1 MKHIYLLTIVL
12 FFYFPFTSYCQQES
26 FMILKSALEK
36 DSRQTNS
43 DDSEYVPKKQEEK
56 QNEVPRENDIMDT
69 PSVPAPRYGNVYI
82 SKEMR
87 SIMRCPLYNTGK
99 VTYSN
104 AGKGKLY
111 VNGSRI
117 SESDYFV
124 MCSHVDRNLWEQY
137 RKGTKQRRAG
147 AWLIAF
153 GTVTLSSWAV
163 MYGIW
168 GGEWNVVTLPLF
180 LGGWAF
186 MGPGI
191 PLYCVGLSRRNRS
204 VNSYNA
210 KVAQQTG
217 SMASLTFGTTSNGIG
232 LALNF

>member
-1 MKHIYLLTIVL
+1 MKHIYLLITLL

-36 DSRQTNS
+36 DSRQTKPEDGS
-43 DDSEYVPKKQEEK
+43 YVQEEP
-56 QNEVPRENDIMDT
+56 ERIYNDIPVKEDNMVEHPVSLHQYNT
-69 PSVPAPRYGNVYI
+69 PYI
-82 SKEMR
+82 SKDMQ
-87 SIMRCPLYNTGK
+87 SVMMCPLYNTGK

-104 AGKGKLY
+104 VGKGKLY

-163 MYGIW
+163 MYGLW

-191 PLYCVGLSRRNRS
+191 PLYCVGLAKRNRS

-210 KVAQQTG
+210 QVMRQTG
-217 SMASLTFGTTSNGIG
+217 FRASLSIGATSNGIG